1 MARQAEHVSA
11 TFSLVA
17 LDQATGYL
25 GSACASKYFAVGA
38 VVPHLERCVGAFN
51 TQHYH
56 RPLLAEQGLALMRTG
71 TDPQAAIE
79 AVLADDDQ
87 PAKRQL
93 LAIDAQGRRG
103 AWTGQECNQ
112 VCGHVIGQTCV
123 AAGNT
128 LAGVSVVEAMV
139 AYMDTHAGEPFGLR
153 LIGALDAAQAQG
165 GDFRGKQAA
174 AIATVPANAAA
185 CDPDWVNIRVDDAQ
199 EPLIELRRMY
209 KKRWQ
214 DKR

>member
-1 MARQAEHVSA
+1 MARTVEHVSA

-17 LDQATGYL
+17 LDPASGYL
-25 GSACASKYFAVGA
+25 GTACASKYFAVGA
-38 VVPHLERCVGAFN
+38 VVPHLERGVGAFN

-56 RPLLAEQGLALMRTG
+56 RPLLAEQGLALMRAG
-71 TDPQAAIE
+71 RAPQDAIQT
-79 AVLADDDQ
+79 VLASDDQ
-87 PAKRQL
+87 PEKRQL
-93 LAIDAQGRRG
+93 LAIDAQGRKG

-112 VCGHVIGQTCV
+112 VCCHVIGQTCV

-139 AYMDTHAGEPFGLR
+139 AYMDGHADEPFGLR

-174 AIATVPANAAA
+174 AIATIPANAGVSE
-185 CDPDWVNIRVDDAQ
+185 PDCVNIRVDDAD
-199 EPLIELRRMY
+199 EPLVELMRMY
-209 KKRWQ
+209 RKRWQ